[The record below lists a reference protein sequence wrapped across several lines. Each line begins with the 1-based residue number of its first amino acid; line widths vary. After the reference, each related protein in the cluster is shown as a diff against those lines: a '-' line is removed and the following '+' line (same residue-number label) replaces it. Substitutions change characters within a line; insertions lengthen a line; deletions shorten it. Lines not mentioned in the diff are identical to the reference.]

1 MNIKQFEI
9 KYVGAAENLMRE
21 NYEEMRTKMAFLP
34 DLDELPSLNYFAEH
48 GVGVVALDANDNLL
62 GYLCCYAPIENFW
75 GFVKGAF
82 SPLHGHGA
90 VRENRKYIY
99 NRLYQA
105 FSEMLVKDEIL
116 SHGITVYRGDEVAV
130 LGFFENGFGNAC
142 VDGILRNFDLGV
154 KAVEDVEFFELERER
169 FGDVLGMQNALIRHL
184 GKAPTFLSYREM
196 NFEEFEER
204 LKEDQRYFAVKKDDE
219 MIGYAR
225 VQKDGENFISSS
237 DGMMNISGAYLK
249 EEYRGQGIY
258 PALIQYVLNVLKKE
272 GAERVGVD
280 YESFN
285 LTANSFWPKYFEPYT
300 WSMVR
305 RVDDR
310 ALEVI

>member
-1 MNIKQFEI
+1 MNIKQFEE

-21 NYEEMRTKMAFLP
+21 NYAEMQTKMAFLP
-34 DLDELPSLNYFAEH
+34 DLNEFPYLDYFAEH
-48 GVGVVALDANDNLL
+48 GVGVVALDANDDLL

-90 VRENRKYIY
+90 VQENRKYIY

-105 FSEMLVKDEIL
+105 LSEMLVKEKIL
-116 SHGITVYRGDEVAV
+116 SHAISVYAADEVAV
-130 LGFFENGFGNAC
+130 QGFFENGFGNAC
-142 VDGILRNFDLGV
+142 VDGILWNFDLGV
-154 KAVEDVEFFELERER
+154 KAVENVEFFELEKEC
-169 FGDVLGMQNALIRHL
+169 FGDVLAMQNALIRHL

-196 NFEEFEER
+196 NLEEFENR
-204 LKEDQRYFAVKKDDE
+204 VKEDQRFFAVKKNNE
-219 MIGYAR
+219 MIGYVR

-237 DGMMNISGAYLK
+237 NGMMNISGAYLK

-258 PALIQYVLNVLKKE
+258 PALIQYVLNTLKKE
-272 GAERVGVD
+272 GVENVGVD

-305 RVDDR
+305 RVDER